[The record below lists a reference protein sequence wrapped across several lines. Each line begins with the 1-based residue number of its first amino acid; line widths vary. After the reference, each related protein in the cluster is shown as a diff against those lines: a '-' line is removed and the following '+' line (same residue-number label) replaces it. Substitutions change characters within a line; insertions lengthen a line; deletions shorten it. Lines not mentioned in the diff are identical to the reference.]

1 MLAAVGA
8 VGTMVLITP
17 VQPLSTAVV
26 APHSVNRLPSDKD
39 GRYQLSPHV
48 ARYYQ
53 TARI

>member
-1 MLAAVGA
+1 
-8 VGTMVLITP
+8 VGTVATITAAL
-17 VQPLSTAVV
+17 PLSIAVS
-26 APHSVNRLPSDKD
+26 APHSANLSTPDKD